1 MRIYDIYFLLNCLVV
16 REEVC
21 PFRSHIARLSELS
34 SRSYRFWR
42 FVCGEPVNIM
52 RWA

>member
-34 SRSYRFWR
+34 SRSYRFLR